1 MPLHNITVLAVDD
14 NEAHR
19 YALCRTL
26 QSFGANVLS
35 AGSGAEALRLA
46 HDHPDIVLLD
56 VNLPDS
62 NGFDV
67 CRQLKADQATAMI
80 PVVFITQTFQSTSA
94 ANIADS
100 VGAEMILFHPVT
112 KQQLLAVVQGQTTKA
127 ARANRP
133 H

>member
-1 MPLHNITVLAVDD
+1 MPLSNITVLAVDD

-26 QSFGANVLS
+26 QSFGANVIS

-56 VNLPDS
+56 VNLPDT

-67 CRQLKADQATAMI
+67 CRQLKADQETAMI

-94 ANIADS
+94 ANISDS
-100 VGAEMILFHPVT
+100 VGGEMILFHPVS

-127 ARANRP
+127 IRAKQP